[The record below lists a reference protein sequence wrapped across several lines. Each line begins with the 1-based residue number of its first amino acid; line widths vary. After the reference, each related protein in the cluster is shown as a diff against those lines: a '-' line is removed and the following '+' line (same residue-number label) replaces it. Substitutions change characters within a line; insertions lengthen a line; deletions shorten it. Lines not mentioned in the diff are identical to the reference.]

1 LLVNK
6 IESTSL
12 RRLDLAVLAQFLATG
27 ITISA
32 VPALLLEE
40 LRQTRAV
47 TGAATTIFFVAA
59 LIARPFIGR
68 FLDAV
73 GRRPFLLWPPLIN
86 AALVLLLELASSP
99 IHVGALRFLSGA
111 VGAGFYTAALALTTD
126 LAPADRQTRAVG
138 RLSVFVYLGF
148 VIGPLLF
155 EALLQIG
162 FVLVWVVIAILH
174 VVASVCALGLPGGRP
189 GTVSETLG
197 TMDSDAPG
205 SDRRAKGRLLH
216 PAAVGPGLVLL
227 TVAFAQS
234 TVTAFAGD
242 YGKQLGLEYPRLLL
256 GAFALA
262 VLVIRIVSG
271 PFADRRGPFAVAV
284 PGLLLGTVGLLVA
297 TLAPNIAVGFLGMV
311 IIGIGSGSSFP
322 AITTIVTQR
331 AAAAER
337 GVAVASLLMF
347 NDVGQAVSA
356 PLSGWVGDRAG
367 WRWVFG
373 VPTIVA
379 AFGALGIVVLQ
390 QRFRDRNGAN

>member
-1 LLVNK
+1 
-6 IESTSL
+6 
-12 RRLDLAVLAQFLATG
+12 
-27 ITISA
+27 
-32 VPALLLEE
+32 
-40 LRQTRAV
+40 
-47 TGAATTIFFVAA
+47 
-59 LIARPFIGR
+59 
-68 FLDAV
+68 
-73 GRRPFLLWPPLIN
+73 
-86 AALVLLLELASSP
+86 
-99 IHVGALRFLSGA
+99 
-111 VGAGFYTAALALTTD
+111 
-126 LAPADRQTRAVG
+126 
-138 RLSVFVYLGF
+138 
-148 VIGPLLF
+148 
-155 EALLQIG
+155 
-162 FVLVWVVIAILH
+162 
-174 VVASVCALGLPGGRP
+174 
-189 GTVSETLG
+189 VSETLG